1 MAEHK
6 TEQQRASQMVDR
18 MMHDAHLRYQQT
30 MLRADTTHGTLPS
43 SEVRGCHE
51 QRRVAQVW
59 RPEWS
64 THLRPNFWIAY
75 FDTLTYMIK

>member
-30 MLRADTTHGTLPS
+30 MLRGDKVTLPS
-43 SEVRGCHE
+43 SEVRGCRE
-51 QRRVAQVW
+51 ARRPAQVW